1 MIQEELQKLAKILQR
16 DLILK
21 LENFQSKLEAFT
33 KLKIRISAALAFL
46 LMQIKKNIQSM
57 YQNNVV
63 KKNMLTYYKHVT
75 LLIGE
80 GEKNMFLSKI
90 LIN

>member
-1 MIQEELQKLAKILQR
+1 MVQEELQKLTKILQR

-33 KLKIRISAALAFL
+33 KLKIRISSALAFL
-46 LMQIKKNIQSM
+46 FMQIKKNIQSM

-63 KKNMLTYYKHVT
+63 KKNMLTYY
-75 LLIGE
+75 
-80 GEKNMFLSKI
+80 
-90 LIN
+90 